1 MFVSSKKHNALL
13 AEASS
18 LRLQLLD
25 KQLEFKKLVDQWNEL
40 VNTINEKGGQ
50 SFLDG
55 QVSNTQLSQE
65 EIKTLI
71 QLCHPDKH
79 AGKES
84 AKRLTQ
90 KLLTLRN

>member
-13 AEASS
+13 ADYEA
-18 LRLQLLD
+18 LKYEHKRLV
-25 KQLEFKKLVDQWNEL
+25 KNWNEI
-40 VNTINEKGGQ
+40 VAVINAKGGQ
-50 SFLDG
+50 AFLDG
-55 QVSNTQLSQE
+55 EVTNSEFSQE

-84 AKRLTQ
+84 AVRLTQ
-90 KLLTLRN
+90 KLLTLRK

>member
-13 AEASS
+13 AEAAK

-25 KQLEFKKLVDQWNEL
+25 KQLQYKALVDKWNEL
-40 VNTINEKGGQ
+40 ITDINEKGGQ
-50 SFLDG
+50 AFLDG
-55 QVSNTQLSQE
+55 EVTNSEFSQE

-84 AKRLTQ
+84 AKNITQ
-90 KLLTLRN
+90 KLLTLRK

>member
-13 AEASS
+13 QETYK
-18 LRLQLLD
+18 LRL
-25 KQLEFKKLVDQWNEL
+25 ELVDLKLAHNKLIGSWNEL
-40 VNTINEKGGQ
+40 VEQINAKGGRQ
-50 SFLDG
+50 FLNG
-55 QVSNTQLSQE
+55 EMVNNQLTQE